1 MVDHMGGFEFT
12 PEDFLEL
19 MHDEIPR
26 YDELQ
31 DETAAATESVSATRI
46 LELGFGTGETTRRVL
61 ARHPGARLIGID
73 GSSRMLAAI
82 QVEGAEFRRAELTE
96 PLPEG
101 PFELVV
107 SCLTVHHLDAEGKR
121 DLFRRIAEVLTGDGV
136 LVFGDVIA
144 PEDPADVFTPL
155 TPDYDF
161 PDTLAD
167 QLTWLREAGFDAET
181 TWVRG
186 DVAVVRAR
194 RLRPSP
200 RSRWRIRARSRRA
213 RATRRAADARTSD

>member
-1 MVDHMGGFEFT
+1 MVGLMGDFEFT
-12 PEDFLEL
+12 PEGFLEL
-19 MHDEIPR
+19 MHEEIPR

-31 DETAAATESVSATRI
+31 DETAAATKDVAATRI

-61 ARHPGARLIGID
+61 ALHPGARLVAVD

-82 QVEGAEFRRAELTE
+82 ETESAEFLRAELTD
-96 PLPEG
+96 PLPDG

-107 SCLTVHHLDAEGKR
+107 SCLTLHHLDATGKR
-121 DLFRRIAEVLTGDGV
+121 DLFRRIANALTEGGM

-167 QLTWLREAGFDAET
+167 QLRWLDESGFAAET

-186 DVAVVRAR
+186 DVGVVRAR
-194 RLRPSP
+194 RRPPSR
-200 RSRWRIRARSRRA
+200 RSRWRIRV
-213 RATRRAADARTSD
+213 

>member
-1 MVDHMGGFEFT
+1 MGDFEFT
-12 PEDFLEL
+12 PDDFLEL
-19 MHDEIPR
+19 MHGEIPR

-31 DETAAATESVSATRI
+31 DETAAATEGVEATRI

-61 ARHPGARLIGID
+61 ARHPGAHVIGID

-82 QVEGAEFRRAELTE
+82 EVEGAEFRRAELTD
-96 PLPEG
+96 PLPDG
-101 PFELVV
+101 PFELIV
-107 SCLTVHHLDAEGKR
+107 SCLTLHHLDASGKR
-121 DLFRRIAEVLTGDGV
+121 DLFQRIAGALTEDGV

-144 PEDPADVFTPL
+144 PSDPADVFTPL

-167 QLTWLREAGFDAET
+167 QLSWLGEAGFDAET

-194 RLRPSP
+194 RRPPSR

-213 RATRRAADARTSD
+213 RAT

>member
-1 MVDHMGGFEFT
+1 MGDFEFT
-12 PEDFLEL
+12 PEAFLEL
-19 MHDEIPR
+19 MRAEIPR

-31 DETAAATESVSATRI
+31 DETARATEGVAATRI

-61 ARHPGARLIGID
+61 ARHPGAHLVGVD

-82 QVEGAEFRRAELTE
+82 EVEGAEFLRAELTD
-96 PLPEG
+96 PLPAG

-107 SCLTVHHLDAEGKR
+107 SCLTIHHLDAAGKR
-121 DLFRRIAEVLTGDGV
+121 DLFRRIAEALTDDGV
-136 LVFGDVIA
+136 FVSGEVIA

-155 TPDYDF
+155 TPEYDF

-167 QLTWLREAGFDAET
+167 QMAWLAAAGFDAET

-186 DVAVVRAR
+186 DVAVLRAR
-194 RLRPSP
+194 RRPPSR
-200 RSRWRIRARSRRA
+200 RSRWRILR
-213 RATRRAADARTSD
+213 

>member
-1 MVDHMGGFEFT
+1 MGMVGLMGDFEFT

-19 MHDEIPR
+19 MHEEIPR

-31 DETAAATESVSATRI
+31 DETVRATEGVAARRI

-61 ARHPGARLIGID
+61 ARHPGASLIGID

-82 QVEGAEFRRAELTE
+82 EIEGAEFRRAELTD
-96 PLPEG
+96 PLPAG
-101 PFELVV
+101 PFDLVV
-107 SCLTVHHLDAEGKR
+107 SCLTVHHLDAAGKR
-121 DLFRRIAEVLTGDGV
+121 DLFRRIREALTEGGV
-136 LVFGDVIA
+136 FVCGDVIA

-155 TPDYDF
+155 TPGYDF

-167 QLTWLREAGFDAET
+167 QLAWLGEAGFEAET

-186 DVAVVRAR
+186 DVAVVRAT
-194 RLRPSP
+194 RPMRSR
-200 RSRWRIRARSRRA
+200 RSRWRIPGVSH
-213 RATRRAADARTSD
+213 